1 MKEFFEIWDLIVKS
15 NTFNFVLLVAIFVY
29 FASKLDFSKILA
41 KLQQDI
47 INAIEAV
54 KNNKKLAGEKLE
66 KAKDSVKNLDS
77 EIELEIKQANDT
89 ARAISET
96 IFGTAGKR
104 IETINNNVAKSI
116 RNEEKSL
123 SDKLTEKAASAAV
136 ALAKNHIINTLKARP
151 DLQDKYINESIQELD
166 RIQL

>member
-1 MKEFFEIWDLIVKS
+1 MKEFFEIWDIIVKS

-29 FASKLDFSKILA
+29 FACKINVREILQ

-47 INAIEAV
+47 VNAIDAV

-66 KAKDSVKNLDS
+66 KAKNSVKNLDS
-77 EIELEIKQANDT
+77 EIEAEIKQAHET
-89 ARAISET
+89 AQAISEI
-96 IFGTAGKR
+96 IFSSAGKR
-104 IETINNNVAKSI
+104 IETINNNVAKTI

-123 SDKLTEKAASAAV
+123 SDRLTEKAASAAI
-136 ALAKNHIINTLKARP
+136 ALAKNHIINALKDRP

-166 RIQL
+166 RIQF